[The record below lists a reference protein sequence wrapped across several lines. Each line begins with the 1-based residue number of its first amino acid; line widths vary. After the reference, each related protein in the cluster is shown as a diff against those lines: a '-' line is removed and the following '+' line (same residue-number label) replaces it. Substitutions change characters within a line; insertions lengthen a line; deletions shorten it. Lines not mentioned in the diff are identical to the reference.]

1 MYEFMISFDHLLDNQ
16 YFLIHLSENL
26 MNITLRQL
34 RAFLAVHQTGSFTKA
49 AEKLHLTQSALS
61 GLIKELENNLDL
73 KVFDRTTRQLQIS
86 ENGKSLLPYISNVL
100 NEMSSLTDEIE
111 SLKNLE
117 KGRVRI
123 AITQQLASTQF
134 PGVIAKFI
142 QKHPNIE
149 VFVTD
154 SGVEN
159 IQQSVESSE
168 VDFGIGPERTLT
180 SGLDQEF
187 LFSLPFHLVCLPNH
201 PHAKKSFISWQEIDS
216 NELITLSGSFTDLIN
231 EELLKSSVKNSL
243 QARQKVNYMSTALS
257 MVKSGL
263 GITLCLPYVNDWV
276 KQNQLSMI
284 PIKNPVI
291 YRRFFLYFRKGR
303 NHSPATEQF
312 IKIFL
317 SEIHTAKLNL
327 AHS

>member
-1 MYEFMISFDHLLDNQ
+1 
-16 YFLIHLSENL
+16 

-34 RAFLAVHQTGSFTKA
+34 KAFLAVHQTGSFTKA

-61 GLIKELENNLDL
+61 GLIKEFENNLGL
-73 KVFDRTTRQLQIS
+73 KLFDRTTRQLEIS
-86 ENGKSLLPYISNVL
+86 ENGKNLLPYITNVL
-100 NEMSSLTDEIE
+100 NEMGSLIDEIE

-134 PGVIAKFI
+134 PAVIAKFI
-142 QKHPNIE
+142 EKHPNIE
-149 VFVTD
+149 VFITD

-159 IQQSVESSE
+159 IQQSVENSE

-187 LFSLPFHLVCLPNH
+187 LFSLPFHLVCLPSH
-201 PHAKKSFISWQEIDS
+201 PHAQKSFVSWQDINS
-216 NELITLSGSFTDLIN
+216 SELITLSGSFTELISQ
-231 EELLKSSVKNSL
+231 ELLRSAVKTPL
-243 QARQKVNYMSTALS
+243 HARQEVNYMSTALS

-276 KQNQLSMI
+276 KLNNLKMI
-284 PIKNPVI
+284 PIKNPLI

-303 NHSPATEQF
+303 NHTPATEQF

-317 SEIHTAKLNL
+317 EEIQSAKFDFLHQN
-327 AHS
+327 